1 MDLECAILSEVS
13 QTEKYHMT
21 SLVLESK
28 RNNTN
33 ELTYKIEGDSK
44 KTNLWLPGERTDR
57 ECGVFMY
64 TLLYLKWITNKDQ
77 NHCRW

>member
-44 KTNLWLPGERTDR
+44 KMNLWLPGGKDR
-57 ECGVFMY
+57 
-64 TLLYLKWITNKDQ
+64 
-77 NHCRW
+77 

>member
-1 MDLECAILSEVS
+1 MDLECVILSEVS

-44 KTNLWLPGERTDR
+44 KTNLWLLGRKDR
-57 ECGVFMY
+57 EFGVFMY

-77 NHCRW
+77 NHCR